1 MKKSKKENKETNRQT
16 IKGQGKKVYLSQE
29 STFVNFYAHTRPCI
43 TYIYLVCKSVGVAD
57 RNRIPD
63 ARMTA
68 SSFHSTYYYPYYGRP
83 HENRGRGAW
92 CAKTNSVGT
101 EYLQVDLGTVLDVCA
116 LATQGNQ
123 KVGQRTTTYKV
134 HMSTDGINWNTY
146 KEQSIEKVW
155 KE

>member
-1 MKKSKKENKETNRQT
+1 M
-16 IKGQGKKVYLSQE
+16 SQE
-29 STFVNFYAHTRPCI
+29 STFVNFYAHARPCI

-68 SSFHSTYYYPYYGRP
+68 SSFYNTAYYPYYGRLQVI
-83 HENRGRGAW
+83 RRYRAW
-92 CAKTNSVGT
+92 CAKTSSVGT

-123 KVGQRTTTYKV
+123 KGGRRNTTYKV

>member
-1 MKKSKKENKETNRQT
+1 M
-16 IKGQGKKVYLSQE
+16 
-29 STFVNFYAHTRPCI
+29 
-43 TYIYLVCKSVGVAD
+43 AD

-68 SSFHSTYYYPYYGRP
+68 SSFYSSDYYPYYGRL
-83 HENRGRGAW
+83 HENRRSGAW
-92 CAKTNSVGT
+92 CAKTSSVGT

-123 KVGQRTTTYKV
+123 KEGQRTTTYKV

-146 KEQSIEKVW
+146 KEKKNIEKVR

>member
-68 SSFHSTYYYPYYGRP
+68 STFYDTYYYPSYGRL
-83 HENRGRGAW
+83 HENRRKGAW
-92 CAKTNSVGT
+92 CAKTPSDRT
-101 EYLQVDLGTVLDVCA
+101 DYLQGDLGTVLYVCA
-116 LATQGNQ
+116 VATQGNKKQ
-123 KVGQRTTTYKV
+123 NQRTTTYKV
-134 HMSTDGINWNTY
+134 HLSTDGTNWNIY
-146 KEQSIEKVW
+146 KEKSIEKVW
-155 KE
+155 KK